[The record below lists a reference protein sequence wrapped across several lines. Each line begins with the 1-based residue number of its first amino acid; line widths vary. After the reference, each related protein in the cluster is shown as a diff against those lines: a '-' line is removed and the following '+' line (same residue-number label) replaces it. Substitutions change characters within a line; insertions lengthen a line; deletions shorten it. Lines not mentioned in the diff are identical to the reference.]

1 MLRSGGAIVGNGAG
15 YSPEEAIEVALALRA
30 EKRAH
35 ASPAPPYTEEGQTR

>member
-30 EKRAH
+30 ETRAH
-35 ASPAPPYTEEGQTR
+35 ASAAPPYAEAGQSR